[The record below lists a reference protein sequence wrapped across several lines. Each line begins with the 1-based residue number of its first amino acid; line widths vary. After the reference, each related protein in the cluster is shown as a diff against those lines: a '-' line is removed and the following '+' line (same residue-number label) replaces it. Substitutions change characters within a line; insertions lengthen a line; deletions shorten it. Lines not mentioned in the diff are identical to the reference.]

1 MFIFGRRLGYEK
13 SNRSIFTNSK
23 AFGNA
28 GVPHVVVVV
37 VVLKTE
43 MSRPAQTGSK
53 NQSSSAFEARSFPKS
68 DLLGFSFI
76 NQ

>member
-1 MFIFGRRLGYEK
+1 MFIFWRRLGYEK

-28 GVPHVVVVV
+28 GVPHVVVV

>member
-13 SNRSIFTNSK
+13 SNRSIFTDSK

-28 GVPHVVVVV
+28 GVPHVVV